1 MKATVLVVEDEEVL
15 LSTLKFNLE
24 KEGYAVITA
33 RDGWEALESARAN
46 KPDLV
51 LLDVMLPELDGI
63 EVCRRLRRES
73 AVPVIM
79 LTARGEEI
87 DRVVGLEVGADDY
100 VTKPFSMREL
110 LARVRAVL
118 RRVALDREA
127 ASAPAGEN
135 HRVVEAGPVTI
146 DAAARRVRVRG
157 ETVEL
162 RPKEFDLLWLLVQN
176 RGVAL
181 SRDLILEKVWGYD
194 FPGDT
199 RTVDV
204 HIRWLREKIEEDP
217 GRPRWITTVRGLGYR
232 FEAEQAG

>member
-1 MKATVLVVEDEEVL
+1 MKAKVLVVEDEEVL

-24 KEGYAVITA
+24 KEGYAVATA
-33 RDGWEALESARAN
+33 RDGWEALEVAGAE

-51 LLDVMLPELDGI
+51 ILDIMLPELDGI
-63 EVCRRLRRES
+63 EVCRHLRRES
-73 AVPVIM
+73 VVPVIM

-110 LARVRAVL
+110 MARVRAVL

-127 ASAPAGEN
+127 AAAST
-135 HRVVEAGPVTI
+135 RDTQVVEAGPVSI
-146 DAAARRVRVRG
+146 DAGARRVRVRG
-157 ETVEL
+157 ENVEL

-176 RGVAL
+176 RGMVL

-204 HIRWLREKIEEDP
+204 HIRWLREKIEENP
-217 GRPRWITTVRGLGYR
+217 GQPRWITTVRGLGYR
-232 FEAEQAG
+232 FEPG

>member
-1 MKATVLVVEDEEVL
+1 MKAKVLVVEDEGVL
-15 LSTLKFNLE
+15 RSTLKFNLE
-24 KEGYAVITA
+24 KEGYAVATA
-33 RDGWEALESARAN
+33 RDGWEALEAARAE

-51 LLDVMLPELDGI
+51 LLDIMLPELDGI
-63 EVCRRLRRES
+63 EVCRHLRRES

-110 LARVRAVL
+110 VARVRAVL

-127 ASAPAGEN
+127 ASASTRESA
-135 HRVVEAGPVTI
+135 RVMEAGPVTM

-157 ETVEL
+157 ELVEL

-194 FPGDT
+194 FPGDA

-204 HIRWLREKIEEDP
+204 HVRWLREKIEEDP
-217 GRPRWITTVRGLGYR
+217 GQPRWITTVRGLGYR
-232 FEAEQAG
+232 FEPEQAG

>member
-1 MKATVLVVEDEEVL
+1 MVKAKVLVVEDEAVL

-24 KEGYAVITA
+24 KEGYAVATA
-33 RDGWEALESARAN
+33 RDGWEALEVARAE

-51 LLDVMLPELDGI
+51 ILDVMLPELDGI
-63 EVCRRLRRES
+63 EVCRHLRRES
-73 AVPVIM
+73 AVPVVM

-110 LARVRAVL
+110 MARVRAVL

-127 ASAPAGEN
+127 AAAST
-135 HRVVEAGPVTI
+135 RDTQVVEAGPVSI
-146 DAAARRVRVRG
+146 DAGARRVRVRG
-157 ETVEL
+157 ENVEL

-176 RGVAL
+176 RGMVL

-194 FPGDT
+194 FPGDM

-204 HIRWLREKIEEDP
+204 HIRWLREKIEENP
-217 GRPRWITTVRGLGYR
+217 GQPRWITTVRGLGYR
-232 FEAEQAG
+232 FEPG

>member
-1 MKATVLVVEDEEVL
+1 MKAKVLVVEDEEVL

-24 KEGYAVITA
+24 KEGYAVATA
-33 RDGWEALESARAN
+33 RDGWEALEVARAE

-51 LLDVMLPELDGI
+51 ILDIMLPELDGI
-63 EVCRRLRRES
+63 EVCRHLRRES

-110 LARVRAVL
+110 MARVRAVL

-127 ASAPAGEN
+127 AAAST
-135 HRVVEAGPVTI
+135 RDTQVVEAGPVSI
-146 DAAARRVRVRG
+146 DAGARRVRVRG
-157 ETVEL
+157 ENVEL

-176 RGVAL
+176 RGMVL

-204 HIRWLREKIEEDP
+204 HIRWLREKIEENP
-217 GRPRWITTVRGLGYR
+217 GQPRWITTVRGLGYR
-232 FEAEQAG
+232 FEPG